1 MKTIK
6 SQILE
11 KIESIE
17 NNEVYKLPDANVE
30 VNAPR
35 ALVQVA
41 LKNQRQAYLDV
52 LKMLEK

>member
-41 LKNQRQAYLDV
+41 FLV
-52 LKMLEK
+52 